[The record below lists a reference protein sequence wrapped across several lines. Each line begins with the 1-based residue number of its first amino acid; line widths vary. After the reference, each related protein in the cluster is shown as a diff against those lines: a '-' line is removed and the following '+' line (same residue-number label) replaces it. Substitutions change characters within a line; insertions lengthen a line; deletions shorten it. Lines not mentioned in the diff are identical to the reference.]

1 MALLEWQTGV
11 ITRII
16 DETHNTK
23 RYFFELPEQTDFVF
37 EPGQFV
43 TLDLPIH
50 EQKNK
55 RWRSYSIASAP
66 NGSNTFELIIVL
78 NHAGAGT
85 TWLWQHA
92 EVGTSLPLR
101 GPQGKFTM
109 PADLSEDLY
118 LICTGTGIAPFRS
131 MVQYIH
137 QHQKAHQNIYLLFG
151 CRKFNDT
158 LYGTEL
164 RQLQDDMPGFTFIP
178 TYSRELP
185 DNALL
190 QRTGYVH
197 QVYEELIKQ
206 RTILHQQNGGTGLS
220 PAKFMLCGWKSMIDE
235 ARQRL
240 AAIGYDKKDIHFE
253 LYG

>member
-66 NGSNTFELIIVL
+66 NGTNGFELVIVL
-78 NHAGAGT
+78 NEAGAGT
-85 TWLWQHA
+85 TWLWENA
-92 EVGTSLPLR
+92 RVGTEILLR

-109 PADLSEDLY
+109 PKPLEQDLY

-131 MVQYIH
+131 MVQYVHEH
-137 QHQKAHQNIYLLFG
+137 QVDHRNIYLIFG

-158 LYGTEL
+158 LYGAEL
-164 RQLQDDMPGFTFIP
+164 RRLQDELPGFTYIP

-185 DNALL
+185 DNNLL

-206 RTILHQQNGGTGLS
+206 RSIEHQQAGGTGLS
-220 PAKFMLCGWKSMIDE
+220 PAKFMLCGWKNMIDE

-240 AAIGYDKKDIHFE
+240 VAMGYDKKDVHFE